1 MSLSTHF
8 VRFMH
13 LRESLRCSF
22 RIVLILIRMMFK
34 GSFAIRTLFTT
45 NSEIKNNLRFTDPV
59 GLTVISSLV
68 ASPDIP
74 KMS

>member
-13 LRESLRCSF
+13 LRESLRCTF
-22 RIVLILIRMMFK
+22 RIVLILIWMVFK
-34 GSFAIRTLFTT
+34 GSFAIRTLLTT
-45 NSEIKNNLRFTDPV
+45 DSEIGNNLRFTDPV
-59 GLTVISSLV
+59 ELTVISSLV
-68 ASPDIP
+68 ASSDIP